1 MSNKK
6 VPVEVIN
13 EVEKWQSTNFTQKSN
28 KPLDQLLK
36 EYEYFELANNGDVW
50 SKQILN
56 KHIDPN
62 TQISIFEI
70 GTGIGSGTVWMSENL
85 CLHPDSVI
93 HSAGIDPQQGIDNY
107 AKTRLENY
115 NNVVFY
121 NEYGNA
127 VIKRL
132 GIMYDMIY
140 IDGTHRYMPTL
151 TEAKISLK
159 HLKEDGIIVFDD
171 YDPGW
176 PGVVQAVDEFV
187 NMYKLKLEKISNTQV
202 LVTRLT
208 NV

>member
-1 MSNKK
+1 MKL
-6 VPVEVIN
+6 
-13 EVEKWQSTNFTQKSN
+13 QDYTDFTQEN
-28 KPLDQLLK
+28 DKPLDQLLK

-93 HSAGIDPQQGIDNY
+93 HSAGIDPKHGIDNY

-140 IDGTHRYMPTL
+140 IDGTHKYL
-151 TEAKISLK
+151 ASLNDAKFSLK
-159 HLKEDGIIVFDD
+159 YLKEDGIIVFDD
-171 YDPGW
+171 YNDSW
-176 PGVVQAVDEFV
+176 PGVIQAVNEFV
-187 NMYKLKLEKISNTQV
+187 NIYKLESEFISNTQL
-202 LVTRLT
+202 LVKRG
-208 NV
+208 NQ

>member
-1 MSNKK
+1 MKL
-6 VPVEVIN
+6 
-13 EVEKWQSTNFTQKSN
+13 QDYTDFTQEN
-28 KPLDQLLK
+28 DKPLDQLLK

-93 HSAGIDPQQGIDNY
+93 HSAGIDPKHGIDNY

-127 VIKRL
+127 VIRRL
-132 GIMYDMIY
+132 SIMYDMIY
-140 IDGTHRYMPTL
+140 IDGTHKYL
-151 TEAKISLK
+151 ASLNDAKFSLK
-159 HLKEDGIIVFDD
+159 YLKEDGIIVFDD
-171 YDPGW
+171 YNDSW
-176 PGVVQAVDEFV
+176 PGVIQAVNEFV
-187 NMYKLKLEKISNTQV
+187 NIYKLESEFISNTQL
-202 LVTRLT
+202 LVKRG
-208 NV
+208 NQ

>member
-1 MSNKK
+1 MKL
-6 VPVEVIN
+6 
-13 EVEKWQSTNFTQKSN
+13 QDYTDFTQEN
-28 KPLDQLLK
+28 DKPLDQLLK

-127 VIKRL
+127 VIRRL

-140 IDGTHRYMPTL
+140 IDGTHKYL
-151 TEAKISLK
+151 ASLNDAKFSLK
-159 HLKEDGIIVFDD
+159 YLKEDGIIVFDD
-171 YDPGW
+171 YNDSW
-176 PGVVQAVDEFV
+176 PGVIQAVNEFV
-187 NMYKLKLEKISNTQV
+187 NIYKLESEFISNTQL
-202 LVTRLT
+202 LVKRG
-208 NV
+208 NQ